1 MFSGQS
7 EQLNQH
13 GCGFLVSLHYRVVGS
28 QIVVFGRTF
37 EHKEALKAL
46 GARFN
51 FADKSW
57 SLANS
62 AEGIQ
67 KIAGLCA
74 RVGGGQIGQLEV
86 EPAKA
91 SIQSERPDADL
102 VSTPNLQ
109 DARAASGLEGLSLR
123 ELVQNAQL
131 ALTQAFPSPVWVFG
145 EIAGL
150 SDKTSGIFLG
160 LTESKDEKSAV
171 HSIEIKATLWR
182 SQLANIARRRGD
194 AALKEILQEGL
205 RVRVL
210 VQVSMFAD
218 RGQLSLNILDI
229 DPAFTKGA
237 LALAREQ
244 LLRELRAKG
253 LDRKNKEL
261 PLGAFPFR
269 VGLVTADGS
278 RAYSDFVDQLM
289 QGGFCGEV
297 IFCASQ
303 MQGEK
308 TAEDVMRAIRR
319 LEENDCDLIVITRGG
334 GSAADLRWFDAKD
347 LAYAV
352 AHSKLPILAAIGHH
366 EDTCIV
372 EEICFRREKTPT
384 AAAEFILQIFRQTKE
399 RLRLSI
405 LAIDDRVRQ
414 KVELETSRW
423 QRLIQ
428 LLDNRVLNSW
438 QRRLQILQLLRERA
452 NQSLN
457 LVVRQLDMRCISASS
472 ALERSALQHLMRRQ
486 NRLKEVAANIRE
498 QVNERFYGLVRS
510 LDQLERKLIG
520 IDPMPWLNRGWTQL
534 RVGVENL
541 SSIDQVKAGEMVQAR
556 LKDGVLRM
564 KIEEIEQRT
573 KRENIQ

>member
-1 MFSGQS
+1 M
-7 EQLNQH
+7 
-13 GCGFLVSLHYRVVGS
+13 SLHYRVVGS

-57 SLANS
+57 SLSHS
-62 AEGIQ
+62 AEGMQ
-67 KIAGLCA
+67 KIANLCA
-74 RVGGGQIGQLEV
+74 RVGGGQIGLLEV
-86 EPAKA
+86 EPAVSAQKPEPVPLDSA
-91 SIQSERPDADL
+91 SGQS
-102 VSTPNLQ
+102 LQ
-109 DARAASGLEGLSLR
+109 DARSASGLEGFSLR

-150 SDKTSGIFLG
+150 ADKNSGIFMG
-160 LTESKDEKSAV
+160 LTESRDEKSAV
-171 HSIEIKATLWR
+171 HSIEIKATIWR
-182 SQLANIARRRGD
+182 TQLANIARRRGE
-194 AALKEILQEGL
+194 AALKEVLQEGL

-210 VQVSMFAD
+210 VQVSLFAD
-218 RGQLSLNILDI
+218 RGQLSLNILDV

-253 LDRKNKEL
+253 LDRKNKDL
-261 PLGAFPFR
+261 VLGDFPFR
-269 VGLVTADGS
+269 IGLITADGS

-308 TAEDVMRAIRR
+308 TASDVMESIGR
-319 LEENDCDLIVITRGG
+319 LEGHGCDLIVITRGG
-334 GSAADLRWFDAKD
+334 GSAADLRWFDGKD

-352 AHSKLPILAAIGHH
+352 ANAKLPILAAIGHH
-366 EDTCIV
+366 EDTCVV

-384 AAAEFILQIFRQTKE
+384 AAAEFILQTFRQTKE
-399 RLRLSI
+399 RIRQNI
-405 LAIDDRVRQ
+405 QAMDDRVRH
-414 KVELETSRW
+414 KVEIETGRW
-423 QRLIQ
+423 QRLMQ
-428 LLDNRVLNSW
+428 LLDSRALSSW
-438 QRRLQILQLLRERA
+438 QRRLQNLQILRERA

-457 LVVRQLDMRCISASS
+457 IVIRQLDIKCIAASN
-472 ALERSALQHLMRRQ
+472 ALERSALQFLQRRQ
-486 NRLKEVAANIRE
+486 NRLNEIAGNIRE
-498 QVNERFYGLVRS
+498 RVVDRFFGIAQI
-510 LDQLERKLIG
+510 LDLLERKLIG

-534 RVGVENL
+534 RIGQDNL
-541 SSIDQVKAGEMVQAR
+541 SSISKVSVGDSVHAR
-556 LKDGVLRM
+556 LKDGVLKMR
-564 KIEEIEQRT
+564 IVELEERK
-573 KRENIQ
+573 KREIST

>member
-1 MFSGQS
+1 
-7 EQLNQH
+7 
-13 GCGFLVSLHYRVVGS
+13 VSLHYRVVGS

-57 SLANS
+57 SLSHS
-62 AEGIQ
+62 AEGMQ
-67 KIAGLCA
+67 KIANLCA
-74 RVGGGQIGQLEV
+74 RVGGGQIGLLEV
-86 EPAKA
+86 EPAVSAQKPEPVPLDSA
-91 SIQSERPDADL
+91 SGQS
-102 VSTPNLQ
+102 LQ
-109 DARAASGLEGLSLR
+109 DARSASGLEGFSLR

-150 SDKTSGIFLG
+150 ADKNSGIFMG
-160 LTESKDEKSAV
+160 LTESRDEKSAV
-171 HSIEIKATLWR
+171 HSIEIKATIWR
-182 SQLANIARRRGD
+182 TQLANIARRRGE
-194 AALKEILQEGL
+194 AALKEVLQEGL

-210 VQVSMFAD
+210 VQVSLFAD
-218 RGQLSLNILDI
+218 RGQLSLNILDV

-253 LDRKNKEL
+253 LDRKNKDL
-261 PLGAFPFR
+261 VLGDFPFR
-269 VGLVTADGS
+269 IGLITADGS

-308 TAEDVMRAIRR
+308 TASDVMESIGR
-319 LEENDCDLIVITRGG
+319 LEGHGCDLIVITRGG
-334 GSAADLRWFDAKD
+334 GSAADLRWFDGKD

-352 AHSKLPILAAIGHH
+352 ANAKLPILAAIGHH
-366 EDTCIV
+366 EDTCVV

-384 AAAEFILQIFRQTKE
+384 AAAEFILQTFRQTKE
-399 RLRLSI
+399 RIRQNI
-405 LAIDDRVRQ
+405 QAMDDRVRH
-414 KVELETSRW
+414 KVEIETGRW
-423 QRLIQ
+423 QRLMQ
-428 LLDNRVLNSW
+428 LLDSRALSSW
-438 QRRLQILQLLRERA
+438 QRRLQNLQILRERA

-457 LVVRQLDMRCISASS
+457 IVIRQLDIKCIAASN
-472 ALERSALQHLMRRQ
+472 ALERSALQFLQRRQ
-486 NRLKEVAANIRE
+486 NRLNEIAGNIRE
-498 QVNERFYGLVRS
+498 RVVDRFFGIAQI
-510 LDQLERKLIG
+510 LDLLERKLIG

-534 RVGVENL
+534 RIGQDNL
-541 SSIDQVKAGEMVQAR
+541 SSISKVSVGDSVHAR
-556 LKDGVLRM
+556 LKDGVLKMR
-564 KIEEIEQRT
+564 IVELEERK
-573 KRENIQ
+573 KREIST